1 MCGKPGIPDGC
12 RGLISCTSCEVPVEE
27 SQRYLV
33 LHAECPDEAEL
44 LGPFSR
50 ALEKVR
56 VDGVDRN
63 VGLCQGASSKRT
75 CILGPRVFFI
85 LYS

>member
-1 MCGKPGIPDGC
+1 MC
-12 RGLISCTSCEVPVEE
+12 RFYEVPAREE
-27 SQRYLV
+27 SRRYLV
-33 LHAECPDEAEL
+33 LHSGSGLPDGAEL

-63 VGLCQGASSKRT
+63 VGLWQGASSEWT
-75 CILGPRVFFI
+75 CILGPQVFFI
-85 LYS
+85 LYLEGVR

>member
-1 MCGKPGIPDGC
+1 M
-12 RGLISCTSCEVPVEE
+12 ISCTFCEVPVEE